1 MSLWVSLWVSL
12 LGVTAGVSVGFPVGV
27 PVGVTAGVRSD
38 WMVVA
43 GVLVFALVALIV
55 FIRSAILLVR
65 LARTISSA

>member
-1 MSLWVSLWVSL
+1 MLVLGSLVYSFLI
-12 LGVTAGVSVGFPVGV
+12 
-27 PVGVTAGVRSD
+27 VGVTAGVRSD